1 MKRVLVT
8 ASFLLLALSGCLG
21 SDDDNTPD
29 PTDFDGPLTNWAANI
44 VYAGDDP
51 AETGDLAAHDHSD
64 RAAHRNFSTPNF
76 IELGWDPLTTG
87 HHGASSG
94 GYYCGEVSDD
104 RKIAVVNSF
113 SSDVALVVMDVSDP
127 ANPTYLGE
135 LVMPNTQIYD
145 SAVTADGNFAILA
158 TSPLAPLVHEGRAL
172 TGATYTERPYFEDA
186 CGNRFDGPEDDLPFV
201 SGTLLVD
208 IRDPT
213 SPSIADY
220 VPGPAIGPHS
230 VSSTNVGGTDYVA
243 SSITNLVYQASYFQ
257 FFTVETI
264 AGAGKLLPYSSYTA
278 NYLVTDLPD
287 PNNPVGALDLL
298 NGHVDATIYEHP
310 ITGQLLASLANWD
323 GGLITLDISLPIP
336 IPLSTWGDSTSANG
350 ALSGV
355 IHTAY
360 PVPELV
366 DDRFLLVT
374 GQEVGGSIGD
384 KETGR
389 PSGQVVVLDMTD
401 PSNPAPVARW
411 THPTWIQWSGAL
423 HFSTH
428 YVAWDNQTLY
438 TANYHGGLWAVD
450 ARPEVWPEL
459 PSLGAYLPTNDPPGG
474 SVSDNAYAPSV
485 LDVLSL
491 GNNQVL
497 AFDSTSGAYTLR
509 FDRSVPVEP
518 TVPWTADAWI
528 S

>member
-1 MKRVLVT
+1 MKHARIT
-8 ASFLLLALSGCLG
+8 GILALVALAGCIG
-21 SDDDNTPD
+21 DGADSEGAEPGTPSN
-29 PTDFDGPLTNWAANI
+29 PVTNWAANI

-51 AETGDLAAHDHSD
+51 AETGNIAAHDHSD

-76 IELGWDPLTTG
+76 IEVGWNPLVTDF
-87 HHGASSG
+87 HGTSSG

-104 RKIAVVNSF
+104 AKIAVVNSF
-113 SSDVALVVMDVSDP
+113 SSNVALVVMDVSDP
-127 ANPTYLGE
+127 TDPQFLGE

-158 TSPLAPLVHEGRAL
+158 TSPLAPIVHEAKITPQQGMFFRN
-172 TGATYTERPYFEDA
+172 A
-186 CGNRFDGPEDDLPFV
+186 CGQTFAGPEDELPFV

-213 SPSIADY
+213 NPSVEDF

-257 FFTVETI
+257 FFTVEDV
-264 AGAGKLLPYSSYTA
+264 AGQGKLVPYSSYTA
-278 NYLVTDLPD
+278 NYLVTDAPTASD
-287 PNNPVGALDLL
+287 PVGALDLL

-310 ITGQLLASLANWD
+310 MSGQLLAGLANWD
-323 GGLITLDISLPIP
+323 GGLITIDISLPVP
-336 IPLSTWGDSTSANG
+336 VLLSTWGDLSTEAG

-366 DDRFLLVT
+366 DDKFLFIT
-374 GQEVGGSIGD
+374 GQEVGSSIGD
-384 KETGR
+384 NQTGR
-389 PSGQVVVLDMTD
+389 PSGQIVILDMT
-401 PSNPAPVARW
+401 NPASPTPVARW
-411 THPTWIQWSGAL
+411 THPTWIQWSGGL
-423 HFSTH
+423 HMSTH

-438 TANYHGGLWAVD
+438 AANYHAGIWAID

-459 PSLGAYLPTNDPPGG
+459 PSLGAYLPTNEPPGG
-474 SVSDNAYAPSV
+474 SASDNAYAPSV
-485 LDVLSL
+485 LDVLPL
-491 GNNQVL
+491 GNNTIL
-497 AFDSTSGAYTLR
+497 GYDSTSGAYVLQ
-509 FDRSVPVEP
+509 FDRSVAVEP
-518 TVPWTADAWI
+518 AAPWTADAWI